1 MFFAEVFLGD
11 ELLGSGSGR
20 SKKVAEEQA
29 AQQACVAL
37 QVD

>member
-1 MFFAEVFLGD
+1 
-11 ELLGSGSGR
+11 LGSGSGR

-29 AQQACVAL
+29 AQQACAAL